1 MPAEKPVRRKHTA
14 RELAEQFGV
23 SPRTIQRLMAEPRPE
38 YLARAQD
45 RRRRITELRAQG
57 KTMRAIADQLGVSVG
72 LVATY
77 AKQAQLAE
85 QTNQDKHSEAPQK
98 AS

>member
-1 MPAEKPVRRKHTA
+1 MPAEKAVRRTRTA
-14 RELAEQFGV
+14 RDVAEQFGV

-45 RRRRITELRAQG
+45 RRRRIAELRAQG

-77 AKQAQLAE
+77 AKEAQQAE
-85 QTNQDKHSEAPQK
+85 QANQEKPSEAPQT
-98 AS
+98 AP

>member
-1 MPAEKPVRRKHTA
+1 MPADKPVRRNRTA

-23 SPRTIQRLMAEPRPE
+23 SERTIRNIAAEPRPE

-45 RRRRITELRAQG
+45 RRRRIAELRAQG

>member
-1 MPAEKPVRRKHTA
+1 MPAEKAVRRTRTA
-14 RELAEQFGV
+14 RDVAEQFGV
-23 SPRTIQRLMAEPRPE
+23 SPRTIRRIAAEPRPE

-45 RRRRITELRAQG
+45 RRRRIAELRAQG

-85 QTNQDKHSEAPQK
+85 QTNQDKDSEAPQK

>member
-1 MPAEKPVRRKHTA
+1 MPADKPVRRNRTA

-23 SPRTIQRLMAEPRPE
+23 SERTIRNIAAEPRAE

-45 RRRRITELRAQG
+45 RRRRIAELRAQG
-57 KTMRAIADQLGVSVG
+57 KTMRAIADKLGISVG

-77 AKQAQLAE
+77 AKQAQQAE
-85 QTNQDKHSEAPQK
+85 QTNQDKPSEAPQK

>member
-23 SPRTIQRLMAEPRPE
+23 SPRTIQRLMAEPRGQ

-45 RRRRITELRAQG
+45 RRRRVAELRAEG
-57 KTMRAIADQLGVSVG
+57 KTMRTIADQLGVSVG

-77 AKQAQLAE
+77 AKEAQQVDQAHQSKPL
-85 QTNQDKHSEAPQK
+85 EAPQK

>member
-1 MPAEKPVRRKHTA
+1 MPADKPIRRNRTA

-23 SPRTIQRLMAEPRPE
+23 SERTIRNIAAEPRVE

-77 AKQAQLAE
+77 AKEAQQAE
-85 QTNQDKHSEAPQK
+85 QENQDKPSEVPQK